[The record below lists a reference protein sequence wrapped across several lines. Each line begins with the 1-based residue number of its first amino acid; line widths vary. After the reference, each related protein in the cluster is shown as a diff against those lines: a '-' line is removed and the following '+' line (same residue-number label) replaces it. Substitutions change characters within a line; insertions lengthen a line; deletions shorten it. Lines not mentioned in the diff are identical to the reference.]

1 MDIGIVGDGVGDE
14 AGEGTGNGGV
24 AHGALLNAFVD
35 AALSFDVNAVA
46 GVAARLEAEIGRAGV
61 VDAAAVAA
69 VFQLNTRAADSAG
82 IAIEAPTIDR
92 RGAIGAQLGFA
103 PRESGI
109 AP

>member
-69 VFQLNTRAADSAG
+69 DSAG